1 MRDELSKRILYLEN
15 GVGFGGAVISLRTY
29 LDHAD
34 LDRFPAVLVHSLD
47 DAKFNSFARG
57 VKTIYLPETVGRQGL
72 FAPLV
77 RKANLDVMQYA
88 LAVARVARAERVSC
102 IYLNNDL
109 VTNLAGMM
117 AGRMLRLPVIQHE
130 RDIPAPISRLATA
143 LSSYAARILAI
154 SGPVRRALLER
165 IHYPQERIRMVPEG
179 LDLRLY
185 QPEPESTLRRVRSEL
200 GVHEG
205 ERMVVIVGMV
215 MDWKGQHIL
224 IEAAPRILDHH
235 AATKFIIV
243 GESPAGAESY
253 AAGLR
258 NQVTRLGL
266 SGRVVFS
273 GYRGD
278 IPAVMQAA
286 DVVVHASTSPE
297 PFGRVVIEGMVMRK
311 PVIAT
316 NIGAPPEIIREGDT
330 GHLVPPGNA
339 EALATAV
346 ARVLD
351 DPLEA
356 RRIGDNA
363 HREVVRNYSVQ
374 RHAVLIESAFEE
386 IFWGA
391 PPTLAAALAV

>member
-47 DAKFNSFARG
+47 DAKFGSFARG
-57 VKTIYLPETVGRQGL
+57 VKTIYLPEAVGWLGPVDP
-72 FAPLV
+72 FV

-109 VTNLAGMM
+109 VTNLAGMI

-143 LSSYAARILAI
+143 LSSYAARVFAI
-154 SGPVRRALLER
+154 SGPVRQALLER
-165 IHYPQERIRMVPEG
+165 IHYPRERIRMVPEG
-179 LDLRLY
+179 LDLSLY
-185 QPEPESTLRRVRSEL
+185 QLEPESTLRRVRSEF
-200 GVHEG
+200 GVREG

-215 MDWKGQHIL
+215 MDWKGQHVL
-224 IEAAPRILDHH
+224 IDAAPGILEHH
-235 AATKFIIV
+235 AATKFIVV
-243 GESPAGAESY
+243 GESPTGAESY

-258 NQVTRLGL
+258 DQVARLGL

-297 PFGRVVIEGMVMRK
+297 PFGRVLIEGMAMRK

-316 NIGAPPEIIREGDT
+316 SIGAPLEIIREGET
-330 GHLVPPGNA
+330 GYLVPPQNA
-339 EALATAV
+339 KALATAV
-346 ARVLD
+346 VRILD

-363 HREVVRNYSVQ
+363 RREVVRNYSIQ
-374 RHAVLIESAFEE
+374 RHTMLIESVFEE

-391 PPTLAAALAV
+391 PPALAAAMVV